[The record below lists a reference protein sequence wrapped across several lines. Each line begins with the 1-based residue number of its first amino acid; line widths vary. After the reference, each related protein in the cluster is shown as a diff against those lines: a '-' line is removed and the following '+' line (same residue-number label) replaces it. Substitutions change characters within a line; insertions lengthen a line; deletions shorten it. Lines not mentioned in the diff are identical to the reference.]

1 MTLAPT
7 GPRDVRDAK
16 RLAEL
21 EAVIDRGLTSF
32 VEVGEA
38 LLEVRDSK
46 LYRVG
51 YETFEAYCKGRW
63 GFSRPRAYQLMEA
76 AEVVGALSTVVDTP
90 ATERVAREL
99 VPALRAGGSEAVRE
113 TWAEV
118 VDITD
123 GKPTADAVRAV
134 VRDVAPD
141 DRWNPG
147 SAVMSSISKEWY
159 TPRHI
164 VDAVLVTMGTI
175 DLDPCAEKA
184 KQIPAAAHMTKAT
197 DGLGQPW
204 KGRVYMNPPYGDTIG
219 EWTTK
224 LRKEYDAKNVT
235 EAVAL
240 VPARTETDW
249 WEALAPEHV
258 CLIHGRLRFS
268 DGPTAAPFPS
278 AAVYLGK
285 SADAFVQAFKNI
297 GPVYRRVT
305 R

>member
-1 MTLAPT
+1 MTIT
-7 GPRDVRDAK
+7 GVADVRSAR

-21 EAVIDRGLTSF
+21 EAVIDRGLASF

-63 GFSRPRAYQLMEA
+63 GFTGPRARQLMSA
-76 AEVVGALSTVVDTP
+76 AEVVGALSDTTVSVP
-90 ATERVAREL
+90 NERVAREL
-99 VPALRAGGSEAVRE
+99 APVLEQQGPEAVRE
-113 TWAEV
+113 AWAEV
-118 VDITD
+118 IDVTD
-123 GKPTADAVRAV
+123 GAPTADAVRAV
-134 VRDVAPD
+134 VRDIPPD

-147 SAVMSSISKEWY
+147 SGVMSSISKEWY
-159 TPRHI
+159 TPRHV
-164 VDAVLVTMGTI
+164 VDAVLSTMGAI

-184 KQIPAAAHMTKAT
+184 KAVPAGAHHTKAD
-197 DGLGQPW
+197 DGLSQPW

-219 EWTTK
+219 EWTGK
-224 LRKEYDAKNVT
+224 LRREYDARKVT

-240 VPARTETDW
+240 IPARTETDW
-249 WEALAPEHV
+249 WEALGAEFV

-285 SADAFVQAFKNI
+285 SADAFTQAFKAL

-305 R
+305 P